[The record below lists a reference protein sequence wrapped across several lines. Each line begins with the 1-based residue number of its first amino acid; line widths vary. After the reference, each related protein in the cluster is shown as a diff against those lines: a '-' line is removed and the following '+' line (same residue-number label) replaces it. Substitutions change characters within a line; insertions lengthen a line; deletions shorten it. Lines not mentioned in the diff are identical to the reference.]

1 MNSEEEAAVSDIGPE
16 RRHRLTRERQS
27 MWTVRPTWVSPYFT
41 LFTLQVIVGEAIIV
55 WHEITR
61 ASHDSAY
68 EAYVGIIQGIGWVGL
83 AAAINT
89 FIITE
94 TLEGAMV
101 TAMWIRQRFLEP
113 LKERQRAEGRVEGRA
128 EGRAEGHAEGHAEGR
143 AELIEQIKEWESRR
157 RDAEARGETF
167 DEPPPYSSNGHT
179 NG

>member
-1 MNSEEEAAVSDIGPE
+1 MVQM
-16 RRHRLTRERQS
+16 R
-27 MWTVRPTWVSPYFT
+27 
-41 LFTLQVIVGEAIIV
+41 
-55 WHEITR
+55 
-61 ASHDSAY
+61 
-68 EAYVGIIQGIGWVGL
+68 IGWVGL

-113 LKERQRAEGRVEGRA
+113 LKERQRAEGR
-128 EGRAEGHAEGHAEGR
+128 AEGHAEGHAEGR
-143 AELIEQIKEWESRR
+143 AELVAQIKEWESRR

-167 DEPPPYSSNGHT
+167 DEPPPYSSNGHA

>member
-16 RRHRLTRERQS
+16 RRRRLTRERQS

-113 LKERQRAEGRVEGRA
+113 LKERQRAEG
-128 EGRAEGHAEGHAEGR
+128 HAEGR